1 MIESVIAQIIFSF
14 FPRKHFEGR
23 NIFPYS
29 IDVDLG
35 CVTCLRQWNV
45 RNMSKGL
52 TCTSILGFVLL
63 LFCFYQGKNI
73 PQVAATSS
81 AAASK

>member
-14 FPRKHFEGR
+14 FPKKHFQGR

-35 CVTCLRQWNV
+35 CVTCLSQWDV
-45 RNMSKGL
+45 RNVSKGL
-52 TCTSILGFVLL
+52 TCTSILGFALL
-63 LFCFYQGKNI
+63 LFCLYQGKNI
-73 PQVAATSS
+73 YQEFSALSAVALE
-81 AAASK
+81 